1 MSTEEPLTEFR
12 FWAQVLTDSERTI
25 CCSPDNESR
34 IKCWI
39 DARGLAGQYKV
50 IASPLVPDDRVFVVD
65 EHAVDAATREATH
78 KDHRAAMRRIAA
90 ETAWQARHRIAGQ
103 LVDPR
108 TAIRFT
114 GP

>member
-1 MSTEEPLTEFR
+1 MSNQPLTEVR

-39 DARGLAGQYKV
+39 DARGMAGLYKV
-50 IASPLVPDDRVFVVD
+50 IASPLVPDDRLVVVD
-65 EHAVDAATREATH
+65 EHAVEASTREAAH
-78 KDHRAAMRRIAA
+78 SDHRAAMRRLAA
-90 ETAWQARHRIAGQ
+90 ETAWQARHRFAGQ

-108 TAIRFT
+108 TAFRIT
-114 GP
+114 GL